1 MVTALIPAAGASAR
15 LGRPKQLVRL
25 DGETLV
31 HRAVRVCRAAGC
43 ARVVVVEGAVSLGS
57 VAGAEV
63 VRCEGWAAGPGASL
77 RAGAQTI
84 TSGAAL
90 VLLVDQ
96 WRVTA
101 EHLRVV
107 LDAKGPVVAA
117 HYAGGL
123 GVPARFDAS
132 HVQVLRAL
140 DDSSGAKAWLRA
152 NAAVVTAVGMPE
164 AEDDLDTADQLAR
177 FQI

>member
-1 MVTALIPAAGASAR
+1 VVTALIPAAGASAR

-31 HRAVRVCRAAGC
+31 QRAVRVCREAGC

-57 VAGAEV
+57 LEGAEV
-63 VRCEGWAAGPGASL
+63 VRCEAWAAGPGASL
-77 RAGAQTI
+77 RAGVQTI
-84 TSGAAL
+84 TSGAVL

-101 EHLRVV
+101 EHLRA
-107 LDAKGPVVAA
+107 LLAAKGPVVAA

-123 GVPARFDAS
+123 GVPARFDEAQA
-132 HVQVLRAL
+132 QVLRAL
-140 DDSSGAKAWLRA
+140 DDSSGAKSWLRA
-152 NAAVVTAVGMPE
+152 NASAVTALGLPE
-164 AEDDLDTADQLAR
+164 AEDDLDTADQLVR